1 MSRDYM
7 SEAARAFLEQPAP
20 DDLGPLGPD
29 TVGAYRKMAK
39 DEFLPRSERAVA
51 GYGVTV
57 AEVEIGGVPCLDIL
71 PPGGEPIGTV
81 LYCYGGGYVTGSAR
95 EDLIVSAGL
104 CRHSGARVVAVDY
117 RLAPEHPY
125 PAAIEDGAAVYDVL
139 CREAGA
145 FGIAGESAGGNMALA
160 LMQRASAEGLFMPVA
175 AVLLSPWCDL
185 AHGGDSVQANDG
197 RDPTLDLAF
206 VEAAAKMYAGET
218 PRAAPGVSPIGGAFG
233 PEFPPTLVT
242 TGTRDLLM
250 SPSIEV
256 TRRMRAAGVSVDLV
270 VYDGL
275 WHVFEF
281 YDELPEAAESL
292 SRCGAHLAR
301 HMSGG

>member
-1 MSRDYM
+1 MSGDYM
-7 SEAARAFLEQPAP
+7 SPAARAFLDQPTPQPLAP
-20 DDLGPLGPD
+20 LSPE
-29 TVGAYRKMAK
+29 TVETYRKMAK
-39 DEFLPRSERAVA
+39 DAFLPRAERAVKA
-51 GYGVTV
+51 HGVTV
-57 AEVEIGGVPCLDIL
+57 AEVKIGGVPCLDIR
-71 PPGGEPIGTV
+71 PAGEPIGTV
-81 LYCYGGGYVTGSAR
+81 LYCYGGGFVTGSAR

-145 FGIAGESAGGNMALA
+145 FAIAGESAGGNMALA
-160 LMQRASAEGLFMPVA
+160 LMQRASAEGLFMPLA

-185 AHGGDSVQANDG
+185 THGGDSPQANDG
-197 RDPTLDLAF
+197 RDPTLDFAF
-206 VEAAAKMYAGET
+206 VEAAAEMYAPDT
-218 PRAAPGVSPIGGAFG
+218 PRDTPGISPLFG
-233 PEFPPTLVT
+233 TFTPDFPPTLVT

-256 TRRMRAAGVSVDLV
+256 TRRMREAGIAVDLDLH
-270 VYDGL
+270 DGL

-281 YDELPEAAESL
+281 YDELPEAALSL
-292 SRCGAHLAR
+292 TRCGAHLSR
-301 HMSGG
+301 HMTV

>member
-7 SEAARAFLEQPAP
+7 SEAARAYLNQPAAEP
-20 DDLGPLGPD
+20 MAPLSPE
-29 TVGAYRKMAK
+29 TVDAYRKVAK
-39 DEFLPRSERAVA
+39 DEFLPRAERAVKQH
-51 GYGVTV
+51 GVTV
-57 AEVEIGGVPCLDIL
+57 SEVEIGGVPCLDIL
-71 PPGGEPIGTV
+71 PPGGQPAGTV
-81 LYCYGGGYVTGSAR
+81 LYCYGGGHVTGSAR

-104 CRHSGARVVAVDY
+104 CRHSGMRVVAVDY

-125 PAAIEDGAAVYDVL
+125 PAAVDDGAAVYDAL
-139 CREAGA
+139 CHGPGP

-160 LMQRASAEGLFMPVA
+160 LMQRARAEGLPMPVA

-185 AHGGDSVQANDG
+185 THGGDSLQANDG

-206 VEAAAKMYAGET
+206 VEAAAQMYAGET
-218 PRAAPGVSPIGGAFG
+218 ARDHPGVSPINGAFG

-256 TRRMRAAGVSVDLV
+256 TRRMRAAGVSVDLD

-281 YDELPEAAESL
+281 YDELPEAAQSL
-292 SRCGAHLAR
+292 TRGGAHLAR
-301 HMSGG
+301 HMGG